1 MLSREFCIALEHQI
15 TYAFQNEINKHLKN
29 LWCDGITLPENEINI
44 NHDYIKRKS
53 EVKMKAWFGENGQEV
68 YKLILKLGKESKA
81 KILNNEE
88 IIDCI
93 PKIKEDWIF
102 LNIENKTL
110 EIKLN

>member
-1 MLSREFCIALEHQI
+1 MLSREFCIALEYQI
-15 TYAFQNEINKHLKN
+15 TYAFQNEKDKHLKC
-29 LWCDGITLPENEINI
+29 LWCDGITIPENETNI
-44 NHDYIKRKS
+44 NLNYIKRKS
-53 EVKMKAWFGENGQEV
+53 EVEMKAWFGKTGQEV

-88 IIDCI
+88 IINCI

-102 LNIENKTL
+102 LNIENKIL